1 MKKEPEESITN
12 GKKKEKTDMQEKVN
26 KCTTDEEGSVKVVQ
40 WSYTQELREIIKNK

>member
-26 KCTTDEEGSVKVVQ
+26 KCTTDEEGSVKVV
-40 WSYTQELREIIKNK
+40 